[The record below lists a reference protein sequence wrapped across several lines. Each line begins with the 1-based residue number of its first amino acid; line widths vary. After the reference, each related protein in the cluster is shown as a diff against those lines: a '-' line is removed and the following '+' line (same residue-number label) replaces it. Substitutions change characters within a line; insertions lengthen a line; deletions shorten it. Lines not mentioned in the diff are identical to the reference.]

1 MDKNKGKLLISDNT
15 VDDQEW
21 IIFYDQFLEPFQ
33 QMDTDIDWKLS
44 TAEMLKAFEGKIF
57 KSDQPYF
64 K

>member
-1 MDKNKGKLLISDNT
+1 M
-15 VDDQEW
+15 VEDQEW

-44 TAEMLKAFEGKIF
+44 SAEMLKAFEGKF
-57 KSDQPYF
+57 FNSDQPYF

>member
-1 MDKNKGKLLISDNT
+1 MDKNKDNT

-44 TAEMLKAFEGKIF
+44 TAEMLKAFE
-57 KSDQPYF
+57 DQPYF